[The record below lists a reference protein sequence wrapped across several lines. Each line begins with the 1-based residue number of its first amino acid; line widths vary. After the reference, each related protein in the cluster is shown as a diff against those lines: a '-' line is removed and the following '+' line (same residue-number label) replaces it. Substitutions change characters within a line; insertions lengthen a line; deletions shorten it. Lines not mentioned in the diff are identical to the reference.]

1 MKLLSKEIKSI
12 FMKFYSTIILVGL
25 FLGHSIY
32 NSIYICIIFKIK
44 KQKQINKNLSF
55 HLQNSLQSP
64 GRHHMAVLICPPDMD
79 GSQDP
84 PGLWS
89 IQASTH

>member
-32 NSIYICIIFKIK
+32 NSIYIYIIFKIK
-44 KQKQINKNLSF
+44 NKSK
-55 HLQNSLQSP
+55 
-64 GRHHMAVLICPPDMD
+64 
-79 GSQDP
+79 
-84 PGLWS
+84 S
-89 IQASTH
+89 IEI

>member
-25 FLGHSIY
+25 FLGRSIY

-44 KQKQINKNLSF
+44 KQKQINRNLSF
-55 HLQNSLQSP
+55 HL
-64 GRHHMAVLICPPDMD
+64 
-79 GSQDP
+79 
-84 PGLWS
+84 
-89 IQASTH
+89 